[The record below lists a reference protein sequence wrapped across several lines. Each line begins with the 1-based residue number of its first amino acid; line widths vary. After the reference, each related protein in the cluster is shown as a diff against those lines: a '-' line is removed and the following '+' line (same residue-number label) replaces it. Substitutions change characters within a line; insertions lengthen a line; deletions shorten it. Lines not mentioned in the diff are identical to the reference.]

1 MVSSPFVRAKRP
13 AWRVQCELSSR
24 YLPPLFATR
33 RSRYRF
39 SYFLFSSVLYLAL
52 SPVRV
57 QYTKKGS
64 QLKGRKFIT
73 REQQVITL
81 KADFSEAIIRGRK
94 ESTRDRGSRV
104 NDGNPR
110 PAMASASE
118 SKIARRNERDGK
130 GLGREKRIRG
140 KAQRGDDTAEK
151 NGGKDRPKNKR
162 VAYERVTYVR
172 PEHDAVI
179 IVNRRGG
186 ERMK

>member
-1 MVSSPFVRAKRP
+1 MVPSPFVRAKPP

-39 SYFLFSSVLYLAL
+39 SYFSFSSVLSLAR

-57 QYTKKGS
+57 QCTKKGS
-64 QLKGRKFIT
+64 QPQGRKFIT

-94 ESTRDRGSRV
+94 ESARDRGSRV
-104 NDGNPR
+104 NDGNLR

-118 SKIARRNERDGK
+118 SEIAHRTSAK
-130 GLGREKRIRG
+130 EK
-140 KAQRGDDTAEK
+140 
-151 NGGKDRPKNKR
+151 
-162 VAYERVTYVR
+162 VS
-172 PEHDAVI
+172 
-179 IVNRRGG
+179 G
-186 ERMK
+186 EREGSVGRCNEETTRSKRTVKTTDRRTRGWCVRAG